1 MAVKAGKSENSLK
14 PVYVICGKDKYLV
27 SSECESL
34 LNKLLTAED
43 RAMALYQPEADKAQI
58 ADVLDELRTLPF
70 LAKRRVVVI
79 KDADKFISEN
89 RAALE
94 KYFDKPCQSGVFIL
108 VVETWPKNTKLAKKL
123 PTMGGLIEVSEI
135 KHGRLAMYAET
146 YVRDKYAKRFD
157 RNAAELLVELAGDD
171 AGRLCSEVDKLA
183 IYIDERKNI
192 SVDDVEKLIGHNRM
206 FNAFAVIDAMTAGN
220 GAAAVERL
228 RNMFAADK
236 NAAYTVVGAF
246 AFHFRRLFNARA
258 LVDKGMGSQQIAKKL
273 GIWGNN
279 SAFFR
284 QVKKLSL
291 EKTGGLLGELA
302 RIDFAAKTGQGDVK
316 AAIEQMVL
324 KMGIIR

>member
-1 MAVKAGKSENSLK
+1 MAVKTGKSEDSLK

-27 SSECESL
+27 NAEYESL
-34 LNKLLTAED
+34 LDKLLSAED
-43 RAMALYQPEADKAQI
+43 RAMALYQPETDKAQI

-89 RAALE
+89 REALE
-94 KYFDKPCQSGVFIL
+94 KYFDKPCQSGVFVL
-108 VVETWPKNTKLAKKL
+108 VVDTWQKNTKLAKKL
-123 PTMGGLIEVSEI
+123 PAVGGLIEVSEI
-135 KHGRLAMYAET
+135 KHGLLGMYAGT
-146 YVRDKYAKRFD
+146 YARDKYGKKFD

-171 AGRLCSEVDKLA
+171 PGRLCSEVDKLA
-183 IYIDERKNI
+183 IYIDERNNI
-192 SVDDVEKLIGHNRM
+192 SIDDVEKLIGHNRM

-220 GAAAVERL
+220 AGVAVERL
-228 RNMFAADK
+228 RNMFASDRNTAF
-236 NAAYTVVGAF
+236 TVVGAF

-258 LVDKGMGSQQIAKKL
+258 LLDKGMGVHQIAGKL
-273 GIWGNN
+273 RIWGNKE
-279 SAFFR
+279 AFFR

-291 EKTGGLLGELA
+291 EKTGALLGELA
-302 RIDFAAKTGQGDVK
+302 RIDFAAKTGQRDVK